1 MALSET
7 EVAKAMAPSKA
18 WPYAGSEDGWVK
30 AHNALRADMKD
41 LAAALKLLAGAGSY
55 NAWQVRGAA
64 SLPQLPPLPPGTAA
78 RANGTAATVPDA
90 AGGLCE
96 ARAK

>member
-1 MALSET
+1 MAALSGGSVPICMEAD

-30 AHNALRADMKD
+30 AHDALRADMKD

-64 SLPQLPPLPPGTAA
+64 PPSHSFRLCRLAPPRVQTALQ
-78 RANGTAATVPDA
+78 R
-90 AGGLCE
+90 
-96 ARAK
+96 